1 MVSCTWINVR
11 CWWICGG
18 IDSCRVRCAIG
29 KMTRNG
35 RALFDSEC
43 QTGSLIIFTSAKNNR
58 FVLMFKMM
66 NEFDF
71 KNLETML
78 NRILK
83 RNFENHWI
91 FTRFGRNV
99 CQNFKF
105 FFSYQVSFLFLSN
118 NVMNDESND
127 PKTFSWCFYVTWTPW
142 CHWCCLLSLQTKV
155 KSQFCR
161 ICYSK
166 SYFKINQEYTY
177 NQYHWLFIIILFL
190 PS

>member
-1 MVSCTWINVR
+1 
-11 CWWICGG
+11 
-18 IDSCRVRCAIG
+18 
-29 KMTRNG
+29 
-35 RALFDSEC
+35 
-43 QTGSLIIFTSAKNNR
+43 
-58 FVLMFKMM
+58 
-66 NEFDF
+66 
-71 KNLETML
+71 ML

-91 FTRFGRNV
+91 FTRFGGNV

-161 ICYSK
+161 IFYPK

-177 NQYHWLFIIILFL
+177 NQYHWLFIIILLL
-190 PS
+190 PSSYLMLLTKRMTKTKKNKNYKIVNWKMPNPIWIKDDKASCLQDR